1 MSDENEYAPSED
13 DFQQEEASAPL
24 SNIAATNPEGSITAK
39 EAKEVIQEL
48 LRYGYM
54 DEQSKPVYFR
64 RAIVRQSEIATAL
77 EPLDLALRLD
87 EHRGVAFLVVAPTA
101 HDPNDEDGEW
111 SHPLIRRQRLTF
123 EQSLVIA
130 ILRQVFVLH
139 EQEAGVGGASARVA
153 VEDLLPQFL
162 TYFSDS
168 GSDAKNES
176 RLSILLDQLK
186 TYGIVSEVDK
196 NGEFIIRPLIAHL
209 ANPSSLA
216 ALLASFEEK
225 SSKPETDA
233 PEN

>member
-1 MSDENEYAPSED
+1 MSDDNENHPGDYDSHREG
-13 DFQQEEASAPL
+13 PL
-24 SNIAATNPEGSITAK
+24 SNQSESAATDPEAIITAK
-39 EAKEVIQEL
+39 DVKEVFQEL

-64 RAIVRQSEIATAL
+64 RVIVRQSDIAAAL

-87 EHRGVAFLVVAPTA
+87 EHRGVAFLAVAGTA
-101 HDPNDEDGEW
+101 QDPGNEEGEW
-111 SHPLIRRQRLTF
+111 SHPLVRRQRLTF

-139 EQEAGVGGASARVA
+139 EQEAGVGGAPAKVA
-153 VEDLLPQFL
+153 VEELLPQFL

-176 RLSILLDQLK
+176 RFSILLDQLK

-196 NGEFIIRPLIAHL
+196 NGEFVIRPLIAHL
-209 ANPSSLA
+209 ANPASLT
-216 ALLASFEEK
+216 ALLASFQEK
-225 SSKPETDA
+225 SAKPEKEIS
-233 PEN
+233 EN